1 MKQYITSLFILP
13 LSLSI
18 LAEDYPP
25 GKTIL
30 DRVDQNMNART
41 RIVQST
47 MEIQGNRG
55 SRTLEVK
62 TWSEGDNK
70 AFSEYL
76 APAREKGSKML
87 KLDNQLWIY
96 SPSTDRIIQI
106 SGHMLRQSVMGSDLS
121 YEDMMD
127 DAALLERYQAEVTGE
142 EEIRGRPCWIL
153 ELTAIVPEVNYYK
166 QVLSIDRERYV
177 PLKADY
183 YSKNGKLLKRISFDK
198 VEQIQGR
205 WYPKTMLY
213 KDMLKEGNG
222 TLMNIVS
229 LELDVNIPATVF
241 NKASLK

>member
-1 MKQYITSLFILP
+1 
-13 LSLSI
+13 
-18 LAEDYPP
+18 
-25 GKTIL
+25 
-30 DRVDQNMNART
+30 MNART

-153 ELTAIVPEVNYYK
+153 ELTAIVPEVNYYR

-183 YSKNGKLLKRISFDK
+183 YSKSGKLLKRISFDK

>member
-1 MKQYITSLFILP
+1 MNTYITTAFILP
-13 LSLSI
+13 LSLILSAQNYPSGKSI
-18 LAEDYPP
+18 LE
-25 GKTIL
+25 
-30 DRVDQNMNART
+30 RVGQNMNANS
-41 RIVQST
+41 RIIHST

-76 APAREKGSKML
+76 APAREKGTKML
-87 KLDNQLWIY
+87 KLEDQLWIY

-121 YEDMMD
+121 YEDMMED
-127 DAALLERYQAEVTGE
+127 ETLLERYLAEVTGE
-142 EEIRGRPCWIL
+142 EVIRGRTCWIL
-153 ELTAIVPEVNYYK
+153 ELTAIVAEVDYHK
-166 QVLSIDRERYV
+166 QVLSIDQEHFI

-183 YSKNGKLLKRISFDK
+183 YSKSGKLLKRISFDN

-205 WYPKTMLY
+205 WYPKSMLY
-213 KDMLKEGNG
+213 KDMLKEGKG

-229 LELDVNIPATVF
+229 MELDVNIPSTIF
-241 NKASLK
+241 NKGNLR